1 MTLRVGSAQG
11 FYGDNVLSALP
22 MIHGNHVD
30 VVCFE
35 ALAELTLS
43 ILQKDR
49 MRDPSRGFT
58 FDIEIIASKVLP
70 EAFRRNIPLITNG
83 GGLNPQG
90 AGERVKQIAAEL
102 GLSRLRIAVISGD
115 DQVSRLNELQAQGES
130 LTNIDTGATL
140 ADEVNQNWVTANVY
154 LGAQSIVEALK
165 NSADMVITGR
175 VADPCIYLAP
185 MIAHYDWAWN
195 DWDKLAS
202 GIVAGHLLECTGQV
216 VGGNSLALIDE
227 LDGHQLHDLGYP
239 IAHMESDGNFVLTK
253 TPDTNGVVTLNTVK
267 EQLLYEVHD
276 PANYITPDV
285 IANFTTLSLAD
296 LGDNRVKVTG
306 VTGKPRPDKLKLNLN
321 RLEGFSRELIYTI
334 GWPQAWHKFEQLKGL
349 MEATWSGLPIERV
362 SYHLLGHNSLY
373 QSVSR
378 LPDDPME
385 LIVRVVFTT
394 QDEGTLKTAVRR
406 LMNNGLS
413 GPAGMAISGTT
424 IGQKPS
430 PIVGLFPTL
439 VSRELIQ
446 PKVEYIEV

>member
-1 MTLRVGSAQG
+1 MTFRVGSAQG

-22 MIHGNHVD
+22 MIQGGHVD

-58 FDIEIIASKVLP
+58 FDIEIIASKILP
-70 EAFRRNIPLITNG
+70 EAFTRNIPLITNG
-83 GGLNPQG
+83 GGLNSQG
-90 AGERVKQIAAEL
+90 AGERVKRIAEQL
-102 GLSRLRIAVISGD
+102 GLSGLKVAVISGD
-115 DQVSRLNELQAQGES
+115 DQLSRLDELQARGET
-130 LTNIDTGATL
+130 LTNMDSGAVL
-140 ADEVNQNWVTANVY
+140 ANEVNQNWVTANVY
-154 LGAQSIVEALK
+154 LGAQPIVEALK
-165 NSADMVITGR
+165 NGADIVITGR

-185 MIAHYDWAWN
+185 MIAHYGWAWD

-227 LDGHQLHDLGYP
+227 LEGHQMVDLGYP
-239 IAHMESDGNFVLTK
+239 IAHMESDGDFILTK
-253 TPDTNGVVTLNTVK
+253 TPNTDGKVTLSTVK

-276 PANYITPDV
+276 PASYITPDV
-285 IANFTTLSLAD
+285 VADFTTLKLD
-296 LGDNRVKVTG
+296 GLGNDQVRVTG
-306 VTGKPRPDKLKLNLN
+306 VTGKPRPDKFKLNLN

-334 GWPQAWHKFEQLKGL
+334 GWPQTWRKFDQLKAM
-349 MEATWSGLPIERV
+349 MEATWEGLPIERV
-362 SYHLLGHNSLY
+362 SYHFLGHNSLY
-373 QSVSR
+373 QSVSV

-385 LIVRVVFTT
+385 LIVRVVFTA
-394 QDEGTLKTAVRR
+394 QDETTLKTAVRK

-424 IGQKPS
+424 IGQKPR

-446 PKVEYIEV
+446 PQIEYIEV